1 MRDDLRRVGRGMV
14 RIPRI
19 LPDQIKVD
27 VSYLVDKVKDIK
39 QWIQQ
44 ISQARNELGGFSI
57 CPFAAKSNYKI
68 IECSID
74 AIEIEDGYDVIIYII
89 NESNKE
95 IIDQWVETYNNKVED
110 WMFFEDCAT
119 YDTFING
126 LQTNNGKYN
135 LIISQPKDK
144 LMNFREIL
152 KKTNYYSYWSP
163 EYYAE
168 IVGSEYEYPKQ

>member
-1 MRDDLRRVGRGMV
+1 M
-14 RIPRI
+14 
-19 LPDQIKVD
+19 
-27 VSYLVDKVKDIK
+27 DKVKYIE
-39 QWIQQ
+39 QWIEH
-44 ISQARNELGGFSI
+44 ISQAQHELGGFSI
-57 CPFAAKSNYKI
+57 CPFAKKSKYKI

-95 IIDQWVETYNNKVED
+95 IIDQWVETYNNKIED

-135 LIISQPKDK
+135 LIIGQPKDK

-152 KKTNYYSYWSP
+152 KKTNYYSYWSS
-163 EYYAE
+163 EYYSE